1 MIINFFYWGVC
12 NPLICFFITCMIY
25 NKLIKGNVH
34 GRYLSREINKK
45 RRISKTKAKSKIKNE
60 ITEKSERR
68 SIKMSQQTI
77 TLLFLVFTIIS
88 FILEKIPLG
97 LTASICAIGLTLTGV
112 VDVSTTFSQ
121 YVNSNVILC
130 VGMFVVGQ
138 ALFETGMAN
147 KIGGLVTRFA
157 RTERTLIIAIMVI
170 VGVMS
175 GFLSNTGTAAVLI
188 PVVCGIADESGYS
201 RSRLLMPLVFA
212 AALGGNLSIIGA
224 PGNLM
229 GVNALQ
235 EMGLST
241 SFFMYAPVGV
251 PMLLVGIIYFVFIG
265 YRFLPDGKGAVG
277 ATVEKQKDFSDVPK
291 WKQTVSL
298 IVLILVILAMIF
310 EKQIGVSI
318 EISACIGA
326 IILVLVGVLSEK
338 EALASID
345 LKVVFLFGGSLTLA
359 KALDTTGAGEL
370 IADKIVGLLGADPN
384 PIVLLLVIFIVTCA
398 LTNFMSNTATT
409 ALMIPIAVSLANN
422 LGADPRAVVIA
433 TVIAGSCAYA
443 TPIGMPANT
452 MVVGLGGYKFKDYVK
467 SGLPLILVSFVI
479 CMILLPVLFPFYP

>member
-1 MIINFFYWGVC
+1 
-12 NPLICFFITCMIY
+12 
-25 NKLIKGNVH
+25 
-34 GRYLSREINKK
+34 
-45 RRISKTKAKSKIKNE
+45 
-60 ITEKSERR
+60 
-68 SIKMSQQTI
+68 MSPTTI
-77 TLLFLVFTIIS
+77 TLLFLAFAIVS

-97 LTASICAIGLTLTGV
+97 LTATICALGLTLTGV
-112 VDVSTTFSQ
+112 LDATTTFSQ

-147 KIGGLVTRFA
+147 KIGGIVTKFA
-157 RTERTLIIAIMVI
+157 KTEKMLIVAIMVI

-175 GFLSNTGTAAVLI
+175 GLLSNTGTAAVLI

-235 EMGLST
+235 ELGLST

-251 PMLLVGIIYFVFIG
+251 PMLILGIIYFVFIG
-265 YRFLPDGKGAVG
+265 YRFLPDGKGANG
-277 ATVEKQKDFSDVPK
+277 AAVEGQKDFSNVPQ
-291 WKQTVSL
+291 WKQIVSL
-298 IVLILVILAMIF
+298 VVLIVVILAMIF
-310 EKQIGVSI
+310 EDQIGIKIQV
-318 EISACIGA
+318 SACVGA
-326 IILVLVGVLSEK
+326 VILVLAGVLTEK

-345 LKVVFLFGGSLTLA
+345 LKVVLLFGGSLALA
-359 KALDTTGAGEL
+359 KALDTTGAGTL
-370 IADKIVGLLGADPN
+370 VADKIVGLLGANPN

-409 ALMIPIAVSLANN
+409 ALMVPIAVSLAQS

-467 SGLPLILVSFVI
+467 AGLPLILVSFVI
-479 CMILLPVLFPFYP
+479 CMVLLPILFPFYP

>member
-1 MIINFFYWGVC
+1 
-12 NPLICFFITCMIY
+12 
-25 NKLIKGNVH
+25 
-34 GRYLSREINKK
+34 
-45 RRISKTKAKSKIKNE
+45 
-60 ITEKSERR
+60 
-68 SIKMSQQTI
+68 
-77 TLLFLVFTIIS
+77 
-88 FILEKIPLG
+88 
-97 LTASICAIGLTLTGV
+97 
-112 VDVSTTFSQ
+112 
-121 YVNSNVILC
+121 
-130 VGMFVVGQ
+130 
-138 ALFETGMAN
+138 
-147 KIGGLVTRFA
+147 
-157 RTERTLIIAIMVI
+157 
-170 VGVMS
+170 
-175 GFLSNTGTAAVLI
+175 
-188 PVVCGIADESGYS
+188 
-201 RSRLLMPLVFA
+201 MPLVFA

-251 PMLLVGIIYFVFIG
+251 PMLIFGILYFVFIG
-265 YRFLPDGKGAVG
+265 YRFLPDGKGAAG
-277 ATVEKQKDFSDVPK
+277 AAVEERKDFSNVPK
-291 WKQTVSL
+291 WKQIVSL
-298 IVLILVILAMIF
+298 VVLVLVILAMIF
-310 EKQIGVSI
+310 EEMIGISI
-318 EISACIGA
+318 QLSACIGA
-326 IILVLVGVLSEK
+326 IVLVVTGVLSEK

-345 LKVVFLFGGSLTLA
+345 LKVVLLFGGSLTLA

-398 LTNFMSNTATT
+398 LTNFMSNIATT

-479 CMILLPVLFPFYP
+479 CMILLPILFPFYP

>member
-1 MIINFFYWGVC
+1 
-12 NPLICFFITCMIY
+12 
-25 NKLIKGNVH
+25 
-34 GRYLSREINKK
+34 
-45 RRISKTKAKSKIKNE
+45 
-60 ITEKSERR
+60 
-68 SIKMSQQTI
+68 
-77 TLLFLVFTIIS
+77 
-88 FILEKIPLG
+88 
-97 LTASICAIGLTLTGV
+97 
-112 VDVSTTFSQ
+112 
-121 YVNSNVILC
+121 
-130 VGMFVVGQ
+130 
-138 ALFETGMAN
+138 
-147 KIGGLVTRFA
+147 
-157 RTERTLIIAIMVI
+157 
-170 VGVMS
+170 
-175 GFLSNTGTAAVLI
+175 
-188 PVVCGIADESGYS
+188 
-201 RSRLLMPLVFA
+201 MPLVFA

-251 PMLLVGIIYFVFIG
+251 PMLIFGILYFVFIG
-265 YRFLPDGKGAVG
+265 YRFLPDGKGAAG
-277 ATVEKQKDFSDVPK
+277 AAVEERKDFSNVPK
-291 WKQTVSL
+291 WKQIVSL
-298 IVLILVILAMIF
+298 VVLVLVILAMIF
-310 EKQIGVSI
+310 EEMIGISI
-318 EISACIGA
+318 QLSACIGA
-326 IILVLVGVLSEK
+326 IVLVVTGVLSEK

-345 LKVVFLFGGSLTLA
+345 LKVVLLFGGSLTLV

-479 CMILLPVLFPFYP
+479 CMILLPILFPFYL

>member
-1 MIINFFYWGVC
+1 
-12 NPLICFFITCMIY
+12 
-25 NKLIKGNVH
+25 
-34 GRYLSREINKK
+34 
-45 RRISKTKAKSKIKNE
+45 
-60 ITEKSERR
+60 
-68 SIKMSQQTI
+68 MSQTTI

-112 VDVSTTFSQ
+112 VDATTTFSQ

-147 KIGGLVTRFA
+147 KIGGLVTKFA
-157 RTERTLIIAIMVI
+157 RTEKTLIIAIMVI

-251 PMLLVGIIYFVFIG
+251 PMLVLGILYFVFIG
-265 YRFLPDGKGAVG
+265 HRFLPNGNQAAGEAL
-277 ATVEKQKDFSDVPK
+277 EQQDFSHVPK

-298 IVLILVILAMIF
+298 VVLILVILAMIF
-310 EKQIGVSI
+310 EKEIGINI
-318 EISACIGA
+318 EVSACIGA
-326 IILVLVGVLSEK
+326 IALVLTGVISEK
-338 EALASID
+338 EALKSID

-370 IADKIVGLLGADPN
+370 IADKIVGLLGADPS
-384 PIVLLLVIFIVTCA
+384 PILLLLVIFLVTCV
-398 LTNFMSNTATT
+398 LTNFISNTATT

-479 CMILLPVLFPFYP
+479 CMILLPILFPFYP

>member
-1 MIINFFYWGVC
+1 
-12 NPLICFFITCMIY
+12 
-25 NKLIKGNVH
+25 
-34 GRYLSREINKK
+34 
-45 RRISKTKAKSKIKNE
+45 
-60 ITEKSERR
+60 
-68 SIKMSQQTI
+68 MSHTTI

-112 VDVSTTFSQ
+112 VDATTTFSQ

-157 RTERTLIIAIMVI
+157 KTEKTLIVAIMVI

-235 EMGLST
+235 EMGMST
-241 SFFMYAPVGV
+241 SFFMYAPVGI
-251 PMLLVGIIYFVFIG
+251 PMLAIGILYFVCLG
-265 YRFLPDGKGAVG
+265 YKLLPDGKTTAV
-277 ATVEKQKDFSDVPK
+277 AAAEEQQDFSEVPK

-298 IVLILVILAMIF
+298 VVLVLVILAMIF
-310 EKQIGVSI
+310 EEQIGISI
-318 EISACIGA
+318 QISACIGA
-326 IILVLVGVLSEK
+326 IFLVLTGVISEK

-345 LKVVFLFGGSLTLA
+345 LKVVLLFGGSLTLA

-384 PIVLLLVIFIVTCA
+384 PIILLLVIFIV
-398 LTNFMSNTATT
+398 
-409 ALMIPIAVSLANN
+409 
-422 LGADPRAVVIA
+422 
-433 TVIAGSCAYA
+433 
-443 TPIGMPANT
+443 
-452 MVVGLGGYKFKDYVK
+452 
-467 SGLPLILVSFVI
+467 I
-479 CMILLPVLFPFYP
+479 CMILLPILFPFYP

>member
-1 MIINFFYWGVC
+1 
-12 NPLICFFITCMIY
+12 
-25 NKLIKGNVH
+25 
-34 GRYLSREINKK
+34 
-45 RRISKTKAKSKIKNE
+45 
-60 ITEKSERR
+60 
-68 SIKMSQQTI
+68 MSQQTI
-77 TLLFLVFTIIS
+77 TLLFLVFTIVS

-97 LTASICAIGLTLTGV
+97 LTASICAIGLTITGV
-112 VDVSTTFSQ
+112 LDVSTTFSQ

-147 KIGGLVTRFA
+147 KIGGTVTKFA
-157 RTERTLIIAIMVI
+157 RTEKTLIIAIMVI
-170 VGVMS
+170 VGIMS

-241 SFFMYAPVGV
+241 SFFMYAPVGI
-251 PMLLVGIIYFVFIG
+251 PMLIFGILYFVFIG
-265 YRFLPDGKGAVG
+265 YRFLPDGKGAAG
-277 ATVEKQKDFSDVPK
+277 TDIEEQKDFSNVPK
-291 WKQTVSL
+291 WKQVVSL
-298 IVLILVILAMIF
+298 LVLVLVIFAMIF
-310 EKQIGVSI
+310 EELIGISI
-318 EISACIGA
+318 QLSACIGA
-326 IILVLVGVLSEK
+326 IVLVVTGVLSEK
-338 EALASID
+338 EALDSID
-345 LKVVFLFGGSLTLA
+345 LKVVLLFGGSLTLA

-384 PIVLLLVIFIVTCA
+384 PIILLLVIFIVTCA

-467 SGLPLILVSFVI
+467 SGLPLILVSFAI
-479 CMILLPVLFPFYP
+479 CMILLPILFPFYS

>member
-1 MIINFFYWGVC
+1 
-12 NPLICFFITCMIY
+12 
-25 NKLIKGNVH
+25 
-34 GRYLSREINKK
+34 
-45 RRISKTKAKSKIKNE
+45 
-60 ITEKSERR
+60 
-68 SIKMSQQTI
+68 MSASTI
-77 TLLFLVFTIIS
+77 TILFLIFAIVS

-97 LTASICAIGLTLTGV
+97 LTATIVAIGLNVTGV
-112 VDVSTTFSQ
+112 LDTSQTFSG

-147 KIGGLVTRFA
+147 KIGGVVTKFA
-157 RTERTLIIAIMVI
+157 KNEKILMVAIMVI

-229 GVNALQ
+229 GVDALQ
-235 EMGLST
+235 NLGEETG
-241 SFFMYAPVGV
+241 FFMYAPIGI
-251 PMLLVGIIYFVFIG
+251 PMLLAGIIYFVFIG
-265 YRFLPDGKGAVG
+265 YRLLPNTSAKNVAEV
-277 ATVEKQKDFSDVPK
+277 TETKTDFSNVPK
-291 WKQTVSL
+291 WKQITSL
-298 IVLILVILAMIF
+298 VVLIAVILAMIF
-310 EKQIGVSI
+310 EKQIGIPIQV
-318 EISACIGA
+318 SACIGA
-326 IILVLVGVLSEK
+326 CVVVLTGVISGSA
-338 EALASID
+338 ALKSID
-345 LKVVFLFGGSLTLA
+345 LKVVLLFGGSLALA
-359 KALDTTGAGEL
+359 NALDTSGAGTM
-370 IADKIVGLLGADPN
+370 IADTIVGFLGKNPSPMMLLF
-384 PIVLLLVIFIVTCA
+384 VIFVVSCV

-409 ALMIPIAVSLANN
+409 ALMVPIAVSMSDI

-452 MVVGLGGYKFKDYVK
+452 MVVGLGGYSFKDYVK
-467 SGLPLILVSFVI
+467 SGLPLILVSFAL
-479 CMILLPVLFPFYP
+479 CMILLPILFPFYH

>member
-1 MIINFFYWGVC
+1 MKCVRPTFF
-12 NPLICFFITCMIY
+12 
-25 NKLIKGNVH
+25 
-34 GRYLSREINKK
+34 
-45 RRISKTKAKSKIKNE
+45 KSKKQKNE
-60 ITEKSERR
+60 TKRKEFFR
-68 SIKMSQQTI
+68 MSQTTI
-77 TLLFLVFTIIS
+77 TLLFLTFTIIS

-97 LTASICAIGLTLTGV
+97 LTATICALGLTLTGV
-112 VDVSTTFSQ
+112 LDASTTFAQ

-147 KIGGLVTRFA
+147 KIGGIVTKFA

-175 GFLSNTGTAAVLI
+175 GLLSNTGTAAVLI

-251 PMLLVGIIYFVFIG
+251 PMLILGIIYFVFLG
-265 YRFLPDGKGAVG
+265 YRFLPDGTEAGGA
-277 ATVEKQKDFSDVPK
+277 AVEAQKDFSNVPK
-291 WKQTVSL
+291 WKQVISLVVL
-298 IVLILVILAMIF
+298 IVVIIAMIF
-310 EKQIGVSI
+310 EEEIGISIQVS
-318 EISACIGA
+318 SCIGA
-326 IILVLVGVLSEK
+326 VFLVLTGVLSEK
-338 EALASID
+338 EALQSID
-345 LKVVFLFGGSLTLA
+345 LKVVLLFGGSLSLA
-359 KALDTTGAGEL
+359 KALDTTGAGNL
-370 IADKIVGLLGADPN
+370 IADKIVGLLGANSN

-467 SGLPLILVSFVI
+467 SGLPLILFSFAI
-479 CMILLPVLFPFYP
+479 CMILLPILFPFYP

>member
-1 MIINFFYWGVC
+1 
-12 NPLICFFITCMIY
+12 
-25 NKLIKGNVH
+25 
-34 GRYLSREINKK
+34 
-45 RRISKTKAKSKIKNE
+45 
-60 ITEKSERR
+60 
-68 SIKMSQQTI
+68 MSQTTI
-77 TLLFLVFTIIS
+77 TLLFLAFAIVS

-97 LTASICAIGLTLTGV
+97 LTASICALGLTLTGIL
-112 VDVSTTFSQ
+112 DVSTTFSQ

-157 RTERTLIIAIMVI
+157 KTEKTLIIAIMVI
-170 VGVMS
+170 AGVMS

-201 RSRLLMPLVFA
+201 RSHLLMPLVFA

-235 EMGLST
+235 EMGIKT
-241 SFFMYAPVGV
+241 SFFMYAPIGI
-251 PMLLVGIIYFVFIG
+251 PMLLIGILYFVCFG
-265 YRFLPDGKGAVG
+265 YKLLSQNQNEA
-277 ATVEKQKDFSDVPK
+277 AQNLEEQKDFSNVPK
-291 WKQTVSL
+291 WKQIISLVVL
-298 IVLILVILAMIF
+298 IVVIFAMIF
-310 EKQIGVSI
+310 EELIGISI
-318 EISACIGA
+318 QLSACIGA
-326 IILVLVGVLSEK
+326 IVLVLTGVLTEK
-338 EALASID
+338 EALNSID
-345 LKVVFLFGGSLTLA
+345 LKVVLLFGGSLSLA
-359 KALDTTGAGEL
+359 KALDVTGAGSM
-370 IADKIVGLLGADPN
+370 IADKIVGLLGSNPN
-384 PIVLLLVIFIVTCA
+384 PILLLLVIFLVTCV

-409 ALMIPIAVSLANN
+409 ALMIPIAVSLANS
-422 LGADPRAVVIA
+422 LGADPRSVVIA

-467 SGLPLILVSFVI
+467 SGLPLILVSFAI
-479 CMILLPVLFPFYP
+479 CMILLPILFPFYP

>member
-1 MIINFFYWGVC
+1 MLF
-12 NPLICFFITCMIY
+12 
-25 NKLIKGNVH
+25 
-34 GRYLSREINKK
+34 KK
-45 RRISKTKAKSKIKNE
+45 KKTEKTKGDLG
-60 ITEKSERR
+60 
-68 SIKMSQQTI
+68 MSQTTI
-77 TLLFLVFTIIS
+77 TLLFLAFAIVS

-97 LTASICAIGLTLTGV
+97 LTASICALGLTLTGILY
-112 VDVSTTFSQ
+112 VSTTFSQ

-157 RTERTLIIAIMVI
+157 KTEKTLIIAIMVI
-170 VGVMS
+170 AGVMS

-201 RSRLLMPLVFA
+201 RSHLLMPLVFA

-235 EMGLST
+235 EMGIKT
-241 SFFMYAPVGV
+241 SFFMYAPIGI
-251 PMLLVGIIYFVFIG
+251 PMLLIGILYFVCLG
-265 YRFLPDGKGAVG
+265 YKLLTQNQNEA
-277 ATVEKQKDFSDVPK
+277 AQNLEEQKDFSNVPK
-291 WKQTVSL
+291 WKQIISLVVL
-298 IVLILVILAMIF
+298 IVVIFAMIF
-310 EKQIGVSI
+310 EELIGISI
-318 EISACIGA
+318 QLSACLGA
-326 IILVLVGVLSEK
+326 LFLVLTGVLTEK
-338 EALASID
+338 EALNSID
-345 LKVVFLFGGSLTLA
+345 LKVVLLFGGSLSLA
-359 KALDTTGAGEL
+359 KALDVTGAGSM
-370 IADKIVGLLGADPN
+370 IADKIVGLLGSNPN
-384 PIVLLLVIFIVTCA
+384 PILLLLVIFLVTCV

-409 ALMIPIAVSLANN
+409 ALMIPIAVSLANS
-422 LGADPRAVVIA
+422 LGADPRSVVIA

-467 SGLPLILVSFVI
+467 SGLPLILVSFAI
-479 CMILLPVLFPFYP
+479 CMILLPILFPFYP

>member
-1 MIINFFYWGVC
+1 MRPVLF
-12 NPLICFFITCMIY
+12 
-25 NKLIKGNVH
+25 
-34 GRYLSREINKK
+34 
-45 RRISKTKAKSKIKNE
+45 KSEKQKNE
-60 ITEKSERR
+60 TKRKEKFR
-68 SIKMSQQTI
+68 MSQTTI
-77 TLLFLVFTIIS
+77 TLLFLAFTIIS

-97 LTASICAIGLTLTGV
+97 LTATICALGLTLTGV
-112 VDVSTTFSQ
+112 LDASTTFAQ

-130 VGMFVVGQ
+130 IGMFVVGQ

-147 KIGGLVTRFA
+147 KIGGIVTKFA

-170 VGVMS
+170 VGIMS

-251 PMLLVGIIYFVFIG
+251 PMLVLGIIYFVFLG
-265 YRFLPDGKGAVG
+265 YRFLPNGNSASGVA
-277 ATVEKQKDFSDVPK
+277 AEAQKDFSNVPK
-291 WKQTVSL
+291 WKQVISLVVL
-298 IVLILVILAMIF
+298 IVVIMAMIF
-310 EKQIGVSI
+310 EDEIGISI
-318 EISACIGA
+318 QVSACIGA
-326 IILVLVGVLSEK
+326 VFLVLTGVLSEK
-338 EALASID
+338 EALQSID
-345 LKVVFLFGGSLTLA
+345 LKVVLLFGGSLSLA
-359 KALDTTGAGEL
+359 KALDITGAGNL
-370 IADKIVGLLGADPN
+370 IADKIVGLLGDNPN

-409 ALMIPIAVSLANN
+409 ALMIPIAVSLQTTWEQIREQWSSQ
-422 LGADPRAVVIA
+422 LLLQDHVPMLHRLV
-433 TVIAGSCAYA
+433 C
-443 TPIGMPANT
+443 
-452 MVVGLGGYKFKDYVK
+452 LQ
-467 SGLPLILVSFVI
+467 ILW
-479 CMILLPVLFPFYP
+479 

>member
-1 MIINFFYWGVC
+1 
-12 NPLICFFITCMIY
+12 
-25 NKLIKGNVH
+25 
-34 GRYLSREINKK
+34 
-45 RRISKTKAKSKIKNE
+45 
-60 ITEKSERR
+60 
-68 SIKMSQQTI
+68 MSQQTI

-175 GFLSNTGTAAVLI
+175 GFLSNTGT
-188 PVVCGIADESGYS
+188 
-201 RSRLLMPLVFA
+201 A

>member
-1 MIINFFYWGVC
+1 MKCVRPTLF
-12 NPLICFFITCMIY
+12 
-25 NKLIKGNVH
+25 
-34 GRYLSREINKK
+34 
-45 RRISKTKAKSKIKNE
+45 KSKKQKNE
-60 ITEKSERR
+60 TKRKEIFR
-68 SIKMSQQTI
+68 MSQTTI
-77 TLLFLVFTIIS
+77 TLLFLTFTIIS

-97 LTASICAIGLTLTGV
+97 LTATICALGLTLTGV
-112 VDVSTTFSQ
+112 LDASTTFAQ

-147 KIGGLVTRFA
+147 KIGGIVTKFA

-251 PMLLVGIIYFVFIG
+251 PMLILGIIYFVFLG
-265 YRFLPDGKGAVG
+265 YRFLPDGTEAGGA
-277 ATVEKQKDFSDVPK
+277 AVEAQKDFSNVPK
-291 WKQTVSL
+291 WKQVISLVVL
-298 IVLILVILAMIF
+298 IVVIIAMIF
-310 EKQIGVSI
+310 EEEIGISIQIS
-318 EISACIGA
+318 SCIGA
-326 IILVLVGVLSEK
+326 VFLVLTGVLSEK
-338 EALASID
+338 EALQSID
-345 LKVVFLFGGSLTLA
+345 LKVVLLFGGSLSLA
-359 KALDTTGAGEL
+359 KALDTTGAGNL
-370 IADKIVGLLGADPN
+370 IADKIVGLLGANPN

-467 SGLPLILVSFVI
+467 SGLPLILFSFAI
-479 CMILLPVLFPFYP
+479 CMILLPILFPFYP